1 MLHKTIENGFALF
14 HNDDNKSLA
23 MQFLLSNHDML
34 FVDEFISSEKI
45 PKRYIIQFDF
55 IYLYSDLKNVY
66 RHKNYICLIK
76 RIIK

>member
-34 FVDEFISSEKI
+34 FVDKFISSEKI

-55 IYLYSDLKNVY
+55 MYLYSNLKNVPISLSD
-66 RHKNYICLIK
+66 KMN
-76 RIIK
+76 

>member
-34 FVDEFISSEKI
+34 FVDKFISSEKI

-55 IYLYSDLKNVY
+55 MYLYSDLKNVI
-66 RHKNYICLIK
+66 RKVERCFNTSLLQ
-76 RIIK
+76 

>member
-34 FVDEFISSEKI
+34 FVDEFILSEKI
-45 PKRYIIQFDF
+45 PKIYLIQFDLMC
-55 IYLYSDLKNVY
+55 LYSNLKNV
-66 RHKNYICLIK
+66 K
-76 RIIK
+76 RSSK

>member
-34 FVDEFISSEKI
+34 FVDEFILSEKI
-45 PKRYIIQFDF
+45 PKICLIQFDF
-55 IYLYSDLKNVY
+55 MCLYSNLKNVC
-66 RHKNYICLIK
+66 RKK
-76 RIIK
+76 RGSK

>member
-34 FVDEFISSEKI
+34 FVDEFILSEKI
-45 PKRYIIQFDF
+45 PKIYLIQFDF
-55 IYLYSDLKNVY
+55 MCLYSNLKNV
-66 RHKNYICLIK
+66 K
-76 RIIK
+76 RSSK